1 MTNISEMK
9 NAAIKIARH
18 DGGCDTWK
26 LGEDCANYKVNGNAL
41 ILLGDNGEWRGW
53 YNLNDV
59 QMWHVT
65 DDPVIETGIA
75 GE

>member
-26 LGEDCANYKVNGNAL
+26 LGEDCA
-41 ILLGDNGEWRGW
+41 I
-53 YNLNDV
+53 

-65 DDPVIETGIA
+65 DDPVIETRIA

>member
-9 NAAIKIARH
+9 NAVIKIAMH
-18 DGGCDTWK
+18 DGGFDTWK
-26 LGEDCANYKVNGNAL
+26 LGEDCANYKVSGSAL
-41 ILLGDNGEWRGW
+41 ILLGDNGEWLGW